1 MEMIQ
6 IFLWIVVVIAII
18 VYVYGLIS
26 LFFFD
31 DDDMDIY
38 WHDNYA
44 VLKCEHY
51 NQTEVVVWAAAT
63 CEEIHTICDDCS
75 ALLKV
80 RTDC

>member
-1 MEMIQ
+1 MSIDQIVFMIC
-6 IFLWIVVVIAII
+6 IIIAII
-18 VYVYGLIS
+18 F
-26 LFFFD
+26 LFGILCKVVFD
-31 DDDMDIY
+31 DDDMDLY

-44 VLKCEHY
+44 VIECEHP
-51 NQTEVVVWAAAT
+51 NQTEVVVWASAT